1 MDVVVPSV
9 ARDTKKSEES
19 ALLMSENGVYLS
31 ISFSLTDRE
40 EVEVLSK
47 MNYVREKISLS
58 WLAVFDNDDVETGA
72 N

>member
-1 MDVVVPSV
+1 
-9 ARDTKKSEES
+9 
-19 ALLMSENGVYLS
+19 MSENGVYLS